1 MADWKI
7 KVARMLVTQSEVEE
21 SASLSL
27 TLDLVGMG

>member
-7 KVARMLVTQSEVEE
+7 KVARMLVTQSVVEG
-21 SASLSL
+21 SASFSL